1 MVDCYMPC
9 DDEDDD
15 DDCCDGGVEVTI
27 VVVVVV
33 SPMCTDDSVVVVVV
47 AVVDVGEC
55 DETVVEMMNFSP
67 DGVGDTVGDGY
78 SGDCCCHGVTMRKR
92 TDS

>member
-1 MVDCYMPC
+1 MPC
-9 DDEDDD
+9 EDGEDDE

-27 VVVVVV
+27 VVVVV
-33 SPMCTDDSVVVVVV
+33 SPMCTDDSV
-47 AVVDVGEC
+47 VVDVGEC

-78 SGDCCCHGVTMRKR
+78 SDDCGCHGVTMRR
-92 TDS
+92 WTDG